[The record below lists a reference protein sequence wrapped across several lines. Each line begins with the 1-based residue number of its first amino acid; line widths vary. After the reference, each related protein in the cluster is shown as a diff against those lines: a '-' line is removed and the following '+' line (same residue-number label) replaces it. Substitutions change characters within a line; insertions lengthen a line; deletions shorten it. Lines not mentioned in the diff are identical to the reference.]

1 MEKNKRKKDSPS
13 LLSSQRGM
21 SLPVTFL
28 MLFVSLIVL
37 ISATYYFSIIRINMK
52 TQAFKVSGAEQE
64 MLSFEKIVS
73 FVAWSPGSSQFYEFG
88 NFGGE
93 FQVVSTARRLVL
105 NLTDGSSFQVVF
117 FNSSIGK
124 IAYQLPASETQDSFF
139 LVGDNRA
146 IINQSWSTT
155 TQLSVSQNTENHY
168 EIALSYRPSVGS
180 AVTGSSDGKPVNNLR
195 VYIVNFN
202 SSQSVTRLGS
212 FRLKASC
219 LSAASNWQS
228 YNFSNA
234 ITSLLLKA
242 SLDGHADEVSLPISS
257 SSQGAIVNLETIV
270 CHVKMETVGW

>member
-1 MEKNKRKKDSPS
+1 MKEYRRNEDSPS

-64 MLSFEKIVS
+64 MLSLEKIIS
-73 FVAWSPGSSQFYEFG
+73 FVAWSPGASHFYEFG

-93 FQVVSTARRLVL
+93 FQVEPIARRLVL
-105 NLTDGSSFQVVF
+105 NLTDDSSFKVVF

-124 IAYQLPASETQDSFF
+124 IVYQLPSSETQNSFF

-146 IINQSWSTT
+146 IVNQSWSTT
-155 TQLSVSQNTENHY
+155 TQLSVSQNIESHY
-168 EIALSYRPSVGS
+168 EIALSYRPSVSS
-180 AVTGSSDGKPVNNLR
+180 AVTGASDGKPINNLR
-195 VYIVNFN
+195 VCIVNFN

-219 LSAASNWQS
+219 LSVASNWQS
-228 YNFSNA
+228 YNFSNP
-234 ITSLLLKA
+234 ISSLLIKA
-242 SLDGHADEVSLPISS
+242 SLDGHGDEISLPIAGSP
-257 SSQGAIVNLETIV
+257 QGAIVNLETII
-270 CHVKMETVGW
+270 CHVKMETLRW